1 MRVGIVSINSHAH
14 MPAQMHFEEQIIY
27 TFQAE
32 LAGEVQLAG
41 AVLDFTR
48 GNETFLTSS

>member
-1 MRVGIVSINSHAH
+1 MIQDGCAAGN
-14 MPAQMHFEEQIIY
+14 
-27 TFQAE
+27 QAVMGGSATCPGVTLAADPE